1 MATQQKIYSAESADI
16 KHFVSGEKK
25 KNDHYLHAVIHFD
38 SIINENVLIQA
49 VQATQ
54 VSLPLLSCRFVEKN
68 DQAYWE
74 EAGWKAQNMVYMDE
88 ADNRQSAIQKNLTI
102 KLNEKVGP
110 QLRIAVIRKDNQ
122 DSLAIVL
129 NHMIC
134 DGGGFKDYLYLLSDC
149 YSRIASGESSLET
162 PHLLDPTARSISQ
175 IFDAM
180 DEQQLEQIKNARLT
194 NYVQSEKDHLPLS
207 GDENQPFI
215 ITHETSAAQFDSIKN
230 DAKSKGA
237 TINDALFA
245 AYVCA
250 LSNVVRADPIVLDC
264 PVNLRTYLSP
274 EARPGFCNL
283 TSNITCVVPSHVGT
297 TFDHALLSVKKV
309 MDAEKSS
316 LEPLRVYWDLE
327 EAYQTHSL
335 SEAKRIFPSI
345 YSIPVNGMT
354 NIGIIDENKLT
365 FADHVVRD
373 VSISGSIKYAP
384 YFQIAVTTFRKKI
397 TFCTNFHGTEQDRK
411 FLDEFVNRLIEFL
424 PHQY

>member
-1 MATQQKIYSAESADI
+1 MAVQQKTYSAESADI

-38 SIINENVLIQA
+38 GMIDENVLIQA
-49 VQATQ
+49 IQATLS
-54 VSLPLLSCRFVEKN
+54 SLPLLSCRYVEQN
-68 DQAYWE
+68 DKAYWE
-74 EAGWKAQNMVYMDE
+74 ETGWKAQTMVHVEETDDRE
-88 ADNRQSAIQKNLTI
+88 SAIQKNLTV
-102 KLNEKVGP
+102 KLNEKKGP
-110 QLRIAVIRKDNQ
+110 QLRISVIRKNKK

-134 DGGGFKDYLYLLSDC
+134 DGGGFKEYLYLLSSC
-149 YSRIASGESSLET
+149 YSRIASGES
-162 PHLLDPTARSISQ
+162 LLDDPYLPDPTARSIYQ
-175 IFDAM
+175 IFDTM
-180 DEQQLEQIKNARLT
+180 NDQQLDQIKNAQLT

-215 ITHETSAAQFDSIKN
+215 ITHETNAARFDSIKN

-250 LSNVVRADPIVLDC
+250 LSDVVRADPIVLDC
-264 PVNLRTYLSP
+264 PVNLRAYLPP
-274 EARPGFCNL
+274 ETHPGFCNL

-297 TFDHALLSVKKV
+297 TFEEALLSVKKA

-354 NIGIIDENKLT
+354 NIGIIDENKLA
-365 FADHVVRD
+365 FAGLVIRD
-373 VSISGSIKYAP
+373 VFISGSIKYAP
-384 YFQIAVTTFRKKI
+384 YFQIAVTTFRKKM
-397 TFCTNFHGTEQDRK
+397 TFCTNFHGTDQDRT
-411 FLDEFVNRLIEFL
+411 FLERFVNRMIEFL
-424 PHQY
+424 PHQ